1 VHGTRGG
8 LNLVDAE
15 VVPCPRGWHSAGVT
29 DRQDIP
35 ELRQAMIALT
45 REVLDRLSEETPA
58 GPEIEPDSGRV
69 RWVRRGGVW
78 LEAVPIPRWHSPFR
92 PVADPTVGTGAL
104 DTFETMASVR
114 CVMLEHDLLARW
126 VDRYV
131 GTAFHLSHS
140 KLDIMLVRQ
149 LLAPQVVRLASY
161 TWDEQV
167 FDEIYLPLEQRLL
180 AHEVVHV
187 EALPVI
193 GLQPYQDVLRGGEGV
208 PEVAPIDLG
217 DHLGL
222 RLMTDEQLGFAVEQ
236 LAVPT
241 TNRIA
246 ASVEVPEA
254 AQWALVTEHTCDLIS
269 SAQLPD
275 QNLPAAAPPYPSL
288 HHESDNLV
296 AAIRVVCG
304 GSVTTTSILIFNVRS
319 GQRIAWR
326 SGQAAQVDLTRPGI
340 LTANKLTRFD
350 QSRTR
355 SGRCHTHSRPA
366 CVAWSTPATDSYPK
380 IGSSIS

>member
-1 VHGTRGG
+1 
-8 LNLVDAE
+8 
-15 VVPCPRGWHSAGVT
+15 
-29 DRQDIP
+29 
-35 ELRQAMIALT
+35 
-45 REVLDRLSEETPA
+45 
-58 GPEIEPDSGRV
+58 
-69 RWVRRGGVW
+69 
-78 LEAVPIPRWHSPFR
+78 
-92 PVADPTVGTGAL
+92 
-104 DTFETMASVR
+104 
-114 CVMLEHDLLARW
+114 MLEHDLLARW

-161 TWDEQV
+161 TWDEHV
-167 FDEIYLPLEQRLL
+167 FDEIYLSLEQRLL

-193 GLQPYQDVLRGGEGV
+193 GLRPYQDVLLGDGGV

-217 DHLGL
+217 DRLGL

-269 SAQLPD
+269 TAQLPD
-275 QNLPAAAPPYPSL
+275 QNLPTAAPPYPSL
-288 HHESDNLV
+288 HHDSDNLV
-296 AAIRVVCG
+296 EAIRVVCG
-304 GSVTTTSILIFNVRS
+304 GSVTTTSILIFNVLS
-319 GQRIAWR
+319 GQSTAWR
-326 SGQAAQVDLTRPGI
+326 SGQAAQVDLTRSGI
-340 LTANKLTRFD
+340 LTREQVDPL
-350 QSRTR
+350 R
-355 SGRCHTHSRPA
+355 SITHQIRQVPHPLPA
-366 CVAWSTPATDSYPK
+366 SLRRLVYAWSTPATDSYPK